1 MKEGIKII
9 STKKANDLD
18 NLLMFMELREEFNY
32 DWEVLRDYALE
43 RPTKIPHG
51 ACKQVN
57 YQGSYWA
64 MQQYSFIPD
73 WS

>member
-1 MKEGIKII
+1 MID
-9 STKKANDLD
+9 TKRAPDLD
-18 NLLMFMELREEFNY
+18 NSLIFLELRYPFNY
-32 DWEVLRDYALE
+32 DWKLFQDYALE

-57 YQGSYWA
+57 YEGSYWA
-64 MQQYSFIPD
+64 VQQYSFIPD